1 MKKVLFGISTATLLL
16 TSFIT
21 NSYAYNNTYVFGD
34 SLSDG
39 GNNGRYTTDGANS
52 ELYDEYV
59 SHYIT
64 GKDDLR
70 PSNKN
75 GTNYAE
81 GGATALPMPDHPY
94 TTEDQLNNYL
104 KQHGGKADPNGIY
117 IHWVGGN
124 DITTALKAY
133 NFITGDSKQSH
144 KIVDSSANATSNQIN
159 NLVKAGAGLIIV
171 PTVPDVGTTPRMMEE
186 LITKG
191 LTTLNKTPKQ
201 IKEILEKIHKEI
213 NKHDIPSGEA
223 REMALNKLL
232 EKLAKESRLPK
243 DALASFYNTYR
254 QKASELTD
262 SYNQQVDDKISQS
275 HGNILRADINALLHE
290 VMENP
295 YAYGI
300 QNTLGYSCPQGID
313 ANKCSSK
320 DKNFDKDKEFLF
332 SDGFH
337 PTPYVHHVAGQYITS
352 IYTAPFLVASLT
364 SVNQL
369 PVKGVRSFL
378 DGHLQQLRDAGNTPG
393 KIGVFGGYT
402 HSGNDTFTLG
412 SDYQLT
418 DNLLLGALYSHYED
432 ERTVASSFTYEGLG
446 HTAIAYGLW
455 NLYDNAWLSADL
467 HYSHTN
473 YDSLIRNIE
482 LGKATRREIG
492 STTGKQWGARI
503 TANWNI
509 PVNEVI
515 TTSPIV
521 QFVWDKGDVNGYRE
535 HANNSTSMHFSGQK
549 YTSEV
554 GTLGWRVDT
563 QLGRF
568 NPYAAIQFNR
578 QFGDLSTKIRSAINA
593 TKTSFVIESNKRSK
607 NWRQYTLGM
616 NMGLVNNLHSFIS
629 VTRNEGSGEEPDY
642 NINLGINAVF

>member
-1 MKKVLFGISTATLLL
+1 MKKALFGISTTTLLL

-21 NSYAYNNTYVFGD
+21 NSYAYDTTYVFGD

-39 GNNGRYTTDGANS
+39 GNKGRYTTDGANS

-59 SHYIT
+59 SRHIT
-64 GKDDLR
+64 GKDLT
-70 PSNKN
+70 PSKKN
-75 GTNYAE
+75 GTNYAK
-81 GGATALPMPDHPY
+81 GGATALPIPEHQD
-94 TTEDQLNNYL
+94 TTEKQLDNYL

-124 DITTALKAY
+124 DMTAALQAY
-133 NFITGDSKQSH
+133 NIMSDDSKKSH
-144 KIVDSSANATSNQIN
+144 EIVDASANATSNQIN
-159 NLVKAGAGLIIV
+159 TLVKAGAGLIIV
-171 PTVPDVGTTPRMMEE
+171 PTVPDVGTTPKLMETLVEKE
-186 LITKG
+186 LVIMG
-191 LTTLNKTPKQ
+191 KTPEQ
-201 IKEILEKIHKEI
+201 IKEILEKIRQEV

-223 REMALNKLL
+223 REMAIDKLL
-232 EKLAKESRLPK
+232 EELAKKSGIDVHLLK
-243 DALASFYNTYR
+243 YAYNKYR
-254 QKASELTD
+254 QNASELTD

-300 QNTLGYSCPQGID
+300 QNTLGYPCPQGELAD
-313 ANKCSSK
+313 KCSSQ
-320 DKNFDKDKEFLF
+320 DTNFDKDKKFLF

-369 PVKGVRSFL
+369 PVKGVRLFL

-432 ERTVASSFTYEGLG
+432 ERTLASSYTYEGLG
-446 HTAIAYGLW
+446 HTVIAYGLW
-455 NLYDNAWLSADL
+455 NLYGNAWLSGDL
-467 HYSHTN
+467 HYSHIN

-482 LGKATRREIG
+482 LGEATRREIG
-492 STTGKQWGARI
+492 STLGKQWGARI

-509 PVNEVI
+509 PVTEVI
-515 TTSPIV
+515 TTSPIM
-521 QFVWDKGDVNGYRE
+521 QFIWDKGDVNGYRE
-535 HANNSTSMHFSGQK
+535 HENNSTSMHFSGQR

-568 NPYAAIQFNR
+568 NPYASVQFNR

-593 TKTSFVIESNKRSK
+593 TKTSFVIKSSKRSK

-616 NMGLVNNLHSFIS
+616 NMGLVNNLHSFIT

-642 NINLGINAVF
+642 NFSLGINAIF